1 MLTVRTR
8 SKEMQHFKD
17 VREGTP
23 RILPKWLMVNADAL
37 TATVSAL
44 PTREDIDLTLQENLI
59 VEFYSR

>member
-1 MLTVRTR
+1 
-8 SKEMQHFKD
+8 MQHFKD